1 MRGNLVQLEFSLMLP
16 WTGQK
21 TRMFLKS
28 SGSSTLGQTR
38 RTQCVTQERWMSTFF
53 LIIWNMWQTKLPFG
67 SAQLGLSTCMIGVI
81 GHTTT
86 LMEQFGCP
94 KHWLRARTLSSE
106 ESKLILLTGASS
118 AARFLC
124 QNTMS
129 SCLCTFTKIILP
141 RHSSG
146 SGKTQERKPATF
158 TFSHPRVKIFLAGI
172 LTSLERSPEDKENQG
187 NSILEI
193 GCLCQKSGN

>member
-1 MRGNLVQLEFSLMLP
+1 
-16 WTGQK
+16 
-21 TRMFLKS
+21 MFLRS

-38 RTQCVTQERWMSTFF
+38 RTQCVIQERWMSTFL
-53 LIIWNMWQTKLPFG
+53 LIIWNMWQTKLPLG

-81 GHTTT
+81 GPTST

-94 KHWLRARTLSSE
+94 KHWLRARTLSSG

-124 QNTMS
+124 LNTMS
-129 SCLCTFTKIILP
+129 SCQSTFTKIILP
-141 RHSSG
+141 RVSFG
-146 SGKTQERKPATF
+146 SGKTRERKPATF
-158 TFSHPRVKIFLAGI
+158 TFSHQSVNRFLAGI
-172 LTSLERSPEDKENQG
+172 LISLERSPEDKEDQG
-187 NSILEI
+187 NSILAI